1 MYKGGVK
8 MNLSNEIKSLL
19 ELKGMKK
26 IELQRVLNLAHP
38 QTMSTKFSRNSW
50 SAEDL
55 AKVANFLDGQLI
67 LKVADREIEITQAHF
82 E

>member
-1 MYKGGVK
+1 
-8 MNLSNEIKSLL
+8 MNISTMIKSVLVEKSLKQQDLQELL
-19 ELKGMKK
+19 GLSSK
-26 IELQRVLNLAHP
+26 QAVSN
-38 QTMSTKFSRNSW
+38 KFANNRW